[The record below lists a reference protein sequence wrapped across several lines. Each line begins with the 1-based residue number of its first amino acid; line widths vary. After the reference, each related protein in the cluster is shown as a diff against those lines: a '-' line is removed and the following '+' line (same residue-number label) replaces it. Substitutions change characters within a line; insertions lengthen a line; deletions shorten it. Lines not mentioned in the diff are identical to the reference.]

1 MAKTLAMPDRTN
13 ESIDMELARALDDG
27 DRGYHLSVVAQV
39 TEAQA
44 AIRSWAK
51 YLGPKYRLGEKDR
64 VNDDGTI
71 VRGV

>member
-1 MAKTLAMPDRTN
+1 MAKALAMAVRQD
-13 ESIDMELARALDDG
+13 EASELVLPAKLDEG
-27 DRGYHLSVVAQV
+27 DTGYHLSVVAQV

-71 VRGV
+71 VRG